1 MICFVFAKKKTNICH
16 ITITSSQRVFIL
28 IRSLGYEKVSNFIKE
43 FIFAEISELV
53 EISHALRAYLQYI
66 TTKSIEK

>member
-1 MICFVFAKKKTNICH
+1 MIWLFFKKKPNVGH
-16 ITITSSQRVFIL
+16 IAMASSQRVFIP
-28 IRSLGYEKVSNFIKE
+28 INSLRYEKVSNFIKE

-53 EISHALRAYLQYI
+53 EISDALRAYLQYI